1 MNKTNENWA
10 LLLQCN
16 DEIKLEKI
24 KNELSEAKIQFT
36 VINKKDSSFL
46 IGDYEMYVPV
56 EKISE
61 AKNVLKGIDV
71 SLE

>member
-24 KNELSEAKIQFT
+24 KTELEEAKIPYT

-46 IGDYEMYVPV
+46 IGDYEIYISV

>member
-16 DEIKLEKI
+16 DEIRLEKI
-24 KNELSEAKIQFT
+24 KNELEEAKIPFS
-36 VINKKDSSFL
+36 VVNKKDSSFL
-46 IGDYEMYVPV
+46 IGDYEVYVSV
-56 EKISE
+56 EKISD